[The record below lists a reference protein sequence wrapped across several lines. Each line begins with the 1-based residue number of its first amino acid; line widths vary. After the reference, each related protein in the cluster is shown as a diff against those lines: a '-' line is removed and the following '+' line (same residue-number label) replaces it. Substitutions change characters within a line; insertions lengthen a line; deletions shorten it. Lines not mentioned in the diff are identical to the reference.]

1 MNGVGKKIKGYREA
15 AGLKQEELAEIV
27 DLSPNHLSAIER
39 DVKTPKLET
48 FIRIVNALNV
58 TADEILVDV
67 IDNGIKT
74 RYTQIEERLSALPQ
88 TEQKKI
94 MRILDTMIEEAKN

>member
-1 MNGVGKKIKGYREA
+1 MNGVGKKIKEYREA

-74 RYTQIEERLSALPQ
+74 RYTQIEERLSALPLK
-88 TEQKKI
+88 EQKKI